1 MKAEQKL
8 AKAFQALAEQ
18 GDAMDSTASQIL
30 GIVKGARALNE
41 ERFDRMVEAAYTAA
55 GWNATPGR
63 PKQGEEPKGAV
74 PDTVRTYVT
83 IIRRALRLGMKV
95 GRYETFTALRT
106 ALEKKSH
113 PKPVR
118 GRKAGRAPAAN
129 DAFAELPQSVREDFV
144 GVAIEKPRE
153 SNGALFHDLSATF
166 IRLPEKARTEMGR
179 KLNALLH
186 EYLPLIGVESI
197 VTARQRRA
205 ERKAA

>member
-18 GDAMDSTASQIL
+18 GETMDSTASQIL
-30 GIVKGARALNE
+30 GIVKGAHALNE
-41 ERFDRMVEAAYTAA
+41 ERFDRMVESAYTAA

-83 IIRRALRLGMKV
+83 IVRRALRLGMKV

-106 ALEKKSH
+106 ALDKKAR
-113 PKPVR
+113 PKAA
-118 GRKAGRAPAAN
+118 KSGRATPVNGSAHIPA
-129 DAFAELPQSVREDFV
+129 SVKEDFI
-144 GVAIEKPRE
+144 GIAIEKPQE
-153 SNGALFHDLSATF
+153 PNGALFHDLSTTF
-166 IRLPEKARTEMGR
+166 MRLPDRVRAEMGR

-186 EYLPLIGVESI
+186 EYMPFLDGK
-197 VTARQRRA
+197 VTELAARPRL
-205 ERKAA
+205 RKAA

>member
-18 GDAMDSTASQIL
+18 GETLESTASQIL

-41 ERFDRMVEAAYTAA
+41 ERFDRLVEAAYTAA
-55 GWNATPGR
+55 GWNPTPGR
-63 PKQGEEPKGAV
+63 PKKGEEPKDAV

-95 GRYETFTALRT
+95 SRYETFTALRT
-106 ALEKKSH
+106 ALEKKAR
-113 PKPVR
+113 PKSAR
-118 GRKAGRAPAAN
+118 RTRHAPAAN
-129 DAFAELPQSVREDFV
+129 DVLAELPQSVREDFI

-186 EYLPLIGVESI
+186 EYLPMIGVESI
-197 VTARQRRA
+197 VAARQRRA

>member
-1 MKAEQKL
+1 MKVEQKL
-8 AKAFQALAEQ
+8 ARAFQALAEQ

-63 PKQGEEPKGAV
+63 PKQGEEPKGTV

-83 IIRRALRLGMKV
+83 TIRRALRLGMKA
-95 GRYETFTALRT
+95 GRYATFTALRT
-106 ALEKKSH
+106 ALEKKAR
-113 PKPVR
+113 PKPAR
-118 GRKAGRAPAAN
+118 PARKNGHTVSALPPAVK
-129 DAFAELPQSVREDFV
+129 QDFI
-144 GVAIEKPRE
+144 GIEIDKPGE

-186 EYLPLIGVESI
+186 EYLPMIGVKSFAAE
-197 VTARQRRA
+197 RERRL